1 MNMQPLRPKS
11 GFIIILACVF
21 ACTVSWQFTVSA
33 QEADVRAA
41 VPAETASPPGPAA
54 PKVTAPQP
62 AGIESAGSDTSA
74 QGVLPSATAV
84 PEVPAPQP
92 GTPVSAGPETPK
104 QGILLN
110 FQDASLDAVL
120 EYLSEVAGF
129 NVVRETPVEGRITIM
144 SRQPLSTDEVVS
156 LLNTALT
163 DKGYAAIV
171 MGRTLKIVPLA
182 DAKKRN
188 VPVIL
193 GNEPGAI
200 EPSDRIVTQII
211 PVKYVDAVRLK
222 QDITPLMSAYA
233 ELAANAS
240 SNSLILTDTEA
251 NIRRI
256 VEIVHALDAA
266 MSGVTEVKVFQLKY
280 ANATNAAQLINNLFK
295 TDTTAQQQSGT
306 AAGGGRG
313 RFLAG
318 GPGGAGGAGGAPNGS
333 APSPAE
339 QGRGS
344 LKVTA
349 SADDR
354 TNTLVVSGSPDMLKV
369 IESVVKELDSSP
381 AAVQAVFIYRLNNG
395 SAANLQ
401 TVLNNLFSL
410 RVASTSGGGGTA
422 ARPNPTTTSATS
434 SLQTADSLAGQV
446 YVVANVDT
454 NSLMVMTASK
464 NFAQVKEIIA
474 ELDRPVPQ
482 VLIKV
487 LIAEVTLDK
496 SLDLGT
502 EFSALDL
509 NAAGHGVKAAT
520 DFGLSGILPGI
531 TFNLLG
537 KDINA
542 TLVALQKVGKLDVLS
557 RPYILGSDNQKATIT
572 VGQQVP
578 FITSSRTTDTGQTIN
593 TIQYQDIGI
602 ILNVTPHINPEGLV
616 ILDVSPEISALT
628 GTTVPISETVN
639 APVFAKRSATSRV
652 AIQDG
657 QTIVIGGLMQDQK
670 TEDSKKVPL
679 LGEIPIFGALFR
691 RTTTD
696 NTKTELLIFLTPQI
710 ANQSDT
716 LKKISADELKDNGI
730 INKAV
735 TPGTFDKY
743 LKGMNQSESGPSNP
757 DGKQGK
763 D

>member
-1 MNMQPLRPKS
+1 MQSLRRES
-11 GFIIILACVF
+11 RFIIMLVCVLAF
-21 ACTVSWQFTVSA
+21 TMSWQFTVSA
-33 QEADVRAA
+33 QEVDIRTAA
-41 VPAETASPPGPAA
+41 PAEIVAPP
-54 PKVTAPQP
+54 
-62 AGIESAGSDTSA
+62 ESAT
-74 QGVLPSATAV
+74 
-84 PEVPAPQP
+84 PEVPVPQP
-92 GTPVSAGPETPK
+92 GTPASVGQEIPGP
-104 QGILLN
+104 GIMLN
-110 FQDASLDAVL
+110 FKDASLDAVL

-129 NVVRETPVEGRITIM
+129 NVVRETAVEGRITIM
-144 SRQPLSTDEVVS
+144 SRHPLSADEVVS

-163 DKGYAAIV
+163 DKGYAAIA

-182 DAKKRN
+182 EAKKRN
-188 VPVIL
+188 VPVIS
-193 GNEPGAI
+193 GNDPNAI

-211 PVKYVDAVRLK
+211 AVKYVDAVKLK
-222 QDITPLMSAYA
+222 QDIAPLMSASA

-256 VEIVHALDAA
+256 VEIVHALDTA
-266 MSGVTEVKVFQLKY
+266 MSGVTEIKVFHLKY
-280 ANATNAAQLINNLFK
+280 ANATSAAQLINNLFK
-295 TDTTAQQQSGT
+295 IDTTQQQG
-306 AAGGGRG
+306 AAAGGRG
-313 RFLAG
+313 RFAGVAG
-318 GPGGAGGAGGAPNGS
+318 GAAGGAPTS
-333 APSPAE
+333 PTSSPA
-339 QGRGS
+339 S

-354 TNTLVVSGSPDMLKV
+354 TNTLVVSGSSDVLKV
-369 IESVVKELDSSP
+369 IESVVNELDSSP
-381 AAVQAVFIYRLNNG
+381 AAVQAVFVYRLNNG
-395 SAANLQ
+395 NATKLQ
-401 TVLNNLFSL
+401 TVLNNLFTL
-410 RVASTSGGGGTA
+410 RVASAVGGGGAA
-422 ARPNPTTTSATS
+422 ARQISTTTS
-434 SLQTADSLAGQV
+434 SLQTADSLVGQV
-446 YVVANVDT
+446 YVVADADT
-454 NSLMVMTASK
+454 NSLMVLTASK
-464 NFAQVKEIIA
+464 NFVQVKEIIA
-474 ELDRPVPQ
+474 SLDQPVPQ

-509 NAAGHGVKAAT
+509 NAAGHGLKAAT

-670 TEDSKKVPL
+670 TEDVKKVPL
-679 LGEIPIFGALFR
+679 LGDIPLLGTLFR
-691 RTTTD
+691 RITTE

-710 ANQSDT
+710 TTQSET
-716 LKKISADELKDNGI
+716 LKKISADELKNNTI

-735 TPGTFDKY
+735 APGTFEKY
-743 LKGMNQSESGPSNP
+743 LKNMEQSGPSNP
-757 DGKQGK
+757 DDKQ
-763 D
+763 

>member
-1 MNMQPLRPKS
+1 MQSLRRES
-11 GFIIILACVF
+11 GFIIILVCVLAF
-21 ACTVSWQFTVSA
+21 AVSWQFTVSA
-33 QEADVRAA
+33 QEVDVRTAA
-41 VPAETASPPGPAA
+41 PAET
-54 PKVTAPQP
+54 
-62 AGIESAGSDTSA
+62 I
-74 QGVLPSATAV
+74 ATPEFAT
-84 PEVPAPQP
+84 PEVPAPQSGAPASVGQETP
-92 GTPVSAGPETPK
+92 GT
-104 QGILLN
+104 GILLN
-110 FQDASLDAVL
+110 FKDASLDAVL
-120 EYLSEVAGF
+120 EYLAEVAGF
-129 NVVRETPVEGRITIM
+129 NVVRETAVEGRITIM
-144 SRQPLSTDEVVS
+144 SRHPLSADEVVS

-163 DKGYAAIV
+163 DKGYAAIA
-171 MGRTLKIVPLA
+171 MGRTLKIVPLTE
-182 DAKKRN
+182 AKKRN
-188 VPVIL
+188 VPVIS
-193 GNEPGAI
+193 GNDPNAI

-211 PVKYVDAVRLK
+211 AVKYVDAVKLK
-222 QDITPLMSAYA
+222 QDIAPLVSASA

-256 VEIVHALDAA
+256 VEIVHALDTA
-266 MSGVTEVKVFQLKY
+266 MSGVTEIKVFHLKY
-280 ANATNAAQLINNLFK
+280 ANATSAAQLINNLFK
-295 TDTTAQQQSGT
+295 IDTTQQQGAT
-306 AAGGGRG
+306 AGGRG
-313 RFLAG
+313 RFAGAAG
-318 GPGGAGGAGGAPNGS
+318 GAAGGAPTS
-333 APSPAE
+333 PTSSPA
-339 QGRGS
+339 S

-354 TNTLVVSGSPDMLKV
+354 TNTLVVSGSPDVLKV
-369 IESVVKELDSSP
+369 IEGVVNELDSSP
-381 AAVQAVFIYRLNNG
+381 AAVQAVFVYRLNNG
-395 SAANLQ
+395 NATKLQ
-401 TVLNNLFSL
+401 TVLNNLFTL
-410 RVASTSGGGGTA
+410 RVASAVGGGGAA
-422 ARPNPTTTSATS
+422 ARQVSTTTS
-434 SLQTADSLAGQV
+434 SLQTADSLVGQV
-446 YVVANVDT
+446 YVVADADT
-454 NSLMVMTASK
+454 NSLMVLTASK
-464 NFAQVKEIIA
+464 NFVQVKEIIA
-474 ELDRPVPQ
+474 SLDQPVPQ

-670 TEDSKKVPL
+670 TEDVKKVPL
-679 LGEIPIFGALFR
+679 LGDIPLLGTLFR
-691 RTTTD
+691 RITTE

-710 ANQSDT
+710 TTQSET
-716 LKKISADELKDNGI
+716 LKKISADELKNNTI

-735 TPGTFDKY
+735 APGTFEKY
-743 LKGMNQSESGPSNP
+743 LKGMEGSSPSNS
-757 DGKQGK
+757 DGKQ
-763 D
+763 